1 MKKFNKKEKEEIKS
15 LEQEKIKEEQFWAG
29 YSNKIKEQIR
39 TENIIEE
46 LENFKRE
53 KKKENKNIFKRF
65 CQILGF

>member
-15 LEQEKIKEEQFWAG
+15 LEQEKRKEEQFWAG

-46 LENFKRE
+46 LENFKRQ